1 MTTLT
6 GDLLKEIEEIAN
18 LGVYEM
24 DLVTGTWTGSENF
37 IKIFGLPLKENY
49 TPEEFQSII
58 HPEDIDAVMA
68 YYYECLKTKDHFNYE
83 YRTIRP
89 DGKILFIS
97 SKSRIFRDSSGTP
110 VRILGI
116 KQNLTQRKADEL
128 QLAELSKVNNEKNE
142 VLTMVAHDLK
152 SPINQIKAL
161 VSLLKRDANPEQA
174 QLLAILENSAQN
186 GLNIISD
193 LIDIAQLEQDT
204 NLKVVST
211 DINSLVIKSLS
222 HFEYIAEHKNITLIT
237 SLCEDATAM
246 IHRVK
251 FQRVIDNLLSNAI
264 KFSPQGTGVKITT
277 KKHDGMIELSVK
289 DQGLGIKKENIS
301 KLFNK
306 FSKIRRRGTKGEHS
320 TGLGL
325 SIVYDIIKKHQGE
338 ITVES
343 EVNKGTTFTIKLKPR

>member
-1 MTTLT
+1 MTTVT

-24 DLVTGTWTGSENF
+24 DLITGTWTGSENF
-37 IKIFGLPLKENY
+37 IKIFGLPVKENY
-49 TPEEFQSII
+49 TQEEFLSIV
-58 HPEDIDAVMA
+58 HPEDIGAVMA
-68 YYYECLKTKDHFNYE
+68 YYSECLKTKDHFNYE
-83 YRTIRP
+83 YRVIRP
-89 DGKILFIS
+89 DEKVLFIS

-110 VRILGI
+110 VRVLGI
-116 KQNLTQRKADEL
+116 KQNLTQKKADEL
-128 QLAELSKVNNEKNE
+128 QLEQLSRVNLEKNE

-193 LIDIAQLEQDT
+193 LIDIAQLEQGV
-204 NLKVVST
+204 NLKLVRT
-211 DINSLVIKSLS
+211 DINNLVIKSLS
-222 HFEYIAEHKNITLIT
+222 HFEYIAQHKNISLIT
-237 SLCEDATAM
+237 SLCADATAL
-246 IHRVK
+246 IHRAK

-264 KFSPQGTGVKITT
+264 KFSPQCTSVEITT
-277 KKHDGMIELSVK
+277 KRQNGAIELSVK
-289 DQGLGIKKENIS
+289 DHGLGIKKENIS

-306 FSKIRRRGTKGEHS
+306 FSKLRRRGTKGEHS

-325 SIVYDIIKKHQGE
+325 SIVYDIIKKHDGE

-343 EVNKGTTFTIKLKPR
+343 EVNKGTTFTIRLKAR